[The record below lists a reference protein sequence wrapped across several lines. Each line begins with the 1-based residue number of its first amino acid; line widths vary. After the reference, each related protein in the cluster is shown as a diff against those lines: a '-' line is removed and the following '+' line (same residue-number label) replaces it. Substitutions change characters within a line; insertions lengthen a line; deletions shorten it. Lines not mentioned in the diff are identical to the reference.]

1 MKNNDRGF
9 TLVELLAAMTIVGI
23 LSVFAIPKMI
33 DMFSGTRTKMY
44 ISDARKMISQAEYKV
59 RANNNSIELPDPGD
73 CIVISLKYLD
83 STEFDNPPHEG
94 SYLDDRSF
102 VVVKNL
108 GTEFEYAV
116 NLVEQTKSGDYIGV
130 QLATYNQVTGHDSS
144 SYAVLFSFIRL

>member
-1 MKNNDRGF
+1 M
-9 TLVELLAAMTIVGI
+9 
-23 LSVFAIPKMI
+23 
-33 DMFSGTRTKMY
+33 
-44 ISDARKMISQAEYKV
+44 
-59 RANNNSIELPDPGD
+59 
-73 CIVISLKYLD
+73 D

-94 SYLDDRSF
+94 SYLDDMSF

-144 SYAVLFSFIRL
+144 SYVVHFSFSDLPTINNSTAMKTYINSNLGSNYLDFEGKVSEVYNIPE